1 MSESPKPPST
11 PIAKTRCK
19 KRVKT
24 PLQLISSGRSDEH
37 ALSTVDSP
45 GGNRLPQPKSR
56 KVSVGRS
63 AGVLETSTRDKC
75 RVESNAPS
83 KMEETGSCKL
93 VVHH

>member
-11 PIAKTRCK
+11 PTTKTRCK

-24 PLQLISSGRSDEH
+24 PLQLISSGRSEEQ
-37 ALSTVDSP
+37 ALSTAESP
-45 GGNRLPQPKSR
+45 IGMPLPQPKAR

-63 AGVLETSTRDKC
+63 AGVLETTTREKC
-75 RVESNAPS
+75 TAQTNSPS

-93 VVHH
+93 